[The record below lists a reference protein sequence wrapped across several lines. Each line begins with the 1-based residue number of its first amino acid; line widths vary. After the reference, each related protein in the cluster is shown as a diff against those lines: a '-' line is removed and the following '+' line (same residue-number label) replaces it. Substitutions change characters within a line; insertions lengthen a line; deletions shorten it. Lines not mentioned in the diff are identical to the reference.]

1 MATLDKYILKLCSLS
16 FFFFTMVFS
25 LIIWINVSLSL
36 LDRLAPTG
44 NELAAIAPLMF
55 LTIPDVFVRVFPVS
69 TFASVVFVISRIR
82 NESEFTVMSAS
93 GIGPL
98 RMVRPYVLFGVL
110 TSVLTLIN
118 TIYFA
123 PLSNKKLDTR
133 KSELSQNLSS
143 KLLQSGKFLHPIQG
157 ITVFIGDV
165 SPTGELTDILI
176 SDRRTVSVVNEY
188 TAVKAYVSKDEQEVV
203 LIMQD
208 GLLQSYESENR
219 LLSLTQFDELSFDIS
234 TFVNNRQNSIIKVKH
249 LPTWLLW
256 TSPSA
261 AEQTT
266 GKSLAV
272 IQAHLHSRLYN
283 GLLPLIAT
291 LIGFITLY
299 AGAHSRYGNARH
311 VIQAIFY
318 LVIVKLVESNIVSQV
333 RLSEG
338 NWPLVYAPLL
348 VGLTIYFSM
357 LLFAEKRQKFFKFFA
372 QNMS

>member
-1 MATLDKYILKLCSLS
+1 M
-16 FFFFTMVFS
+16 
-25 LIIWINVSLSL
+25 
-36 LDRLAPTG
+36 
-44 NELAAIAPLMF
+44 
-55 LTIPDVFVRVFPVS
+55 
-69 TFASVVFVISRIR
+69 
-82 NESEFTVMSAS
+82 
-93 GIGPL
+93 
-98 RMVRPYVLFGVL
+98 
-110 TSVLTLIN
+110 
-118 TIYFA
+118 
-123 PLSNKKLDTR
+123 
-133 KSELSQNLSS
+133 
-143 KLLQSGKFLHPIQG
+143 
-157 ITVFIGDV
+157 
-165 SPTGELTDILI
+165 
-176 SDRRTVSVVNEY
+176 
-188 TAVKAYVSKDEQEVV
+188 SKDEQELV

-208 GLLQSYESENR
+208 GLLQSYESENG

-234 TFVNNRQNSIIKVKH
+234 TFVNSRQNSITKVKH
-249 LPTWLLW
+249 LPTWLLL

-261 AEQTT
+261 AQQTT

-283 GLLPLIAT
+283 GLLPFIAT

-318 LVIVKLVESNIVSQV
+318 LVVVKLVESNIVSQV

-357 LLFAEKRQKFFKFFA
+357 LLFAEKRQKFVKFFA